1 MFNAPSQGGSIM
13 RTITILCASLIMAAT
28 LPLFAVEFDFQ
39 LIELENVSRYTE
51 DRIAFQHIELPDKL
65 FDKIPNTDNSIES
78 LLIIRDKKMYLLKD
92 GYDNISE
99 INLKRILVTIDDKD
113 PKLIDKELRGITGKP
128 NYVQITERRIELLKK
143 IDINEGEDFVSR
155 TFGKFYTNVRD
166 AFLKKHI
173 EMFRNLMISRKESGL
188 FVERVRLPRKLV
200 LGGGDEKFKFATYV
214 TAKSEDEKIFFA
226 ADSDGDG
233 VTETFWVRIG
243 DGFNWGYQSG
253 PNIIFIYNNTK
264 DDIKQLI
271 GNLTKEAVF
280 GTEEEQNII
289 SKDMAANFKQSDDG
303 KSAQG
308 KNWDDV
314 ENINILIQKYIYESD
329 LNKKK

>member
-1 MFNAPSQGGSIM
+1 M
-13 RTITILCASLIMAAT
+13 RIITIICACIIAAAA
-28 LPLFAVEFDFQ
+28 LPVFALEFDFQ
-39 LIELENVSRYTE
+39 LIELEKVSRYTE
-51 DRIAFQHIELPDKL
+51 DRIAFQHIELPQKL
-65 FDKIPNTDNSIES
+65 FDKIPNTDNSVES

-92 GYDNISE
+92 GYDNLSE

-113 PKLIDKELRGITGKP
+113 PKMIDKELRGITGKP

-173 EMFRNLMISRKESGL
+173 EIFRNLMIGRKESGL

-200 LGGGDEKFKFATYV
+200 LGGGEEKFKFATFV
-214 TAKSEDEKIFFA
+214 TAKSEDEKIYFA
-226 ADSDGDG
+226 ADADGDG

-243 DGFNWGYQSG
+243 DGFNWGYHCG
-253 PNIIFIYNNTK
+253 PNIVFIYNNTK

-271 GNLTKEAVF
+271 GNLTKEAVY
-280 GTEEEQNII
+280 GTPEEQNII
-289 SKDMAANFKQSDDG
+289 TKDMEANFKLSADG
-303 KSAQG
+303 KSAQA

-314 ENINILIQKYIYESD
+314 ENANILIEKYIYESELD
-329 LNKKK
+329 KKKR

>member
-1 MFNAPSQGGSIM
+1 M
-13 RTITILCASLIMAAT
+13 RSITIICAFIISIVA

-65 FDKIPNTDNSIES
+65 FDKISNTDNSVES
-78 LLIIRDKKMYLLKD
+78 LLIIKNKKMYLIKD
-92 GYDNISE
+92 GFDNI
-99 INLKRILVTIDDKD
+99 NDVKLKRMFLMIDDKD
-113 PKLIDKELRGITGKP
+113 PKLIDKELRGINGKP
-128 NYVQITERRIELLKK
+128 NYVRITERRIELLKK

-173 EMFRNLMISRKESGL
+173 EIFRNLMINRKESGL

-226 ADSDGDG
+226 ADADGDG
-233 VTETFWVRIG
+233 ITETFWVRIG

-264 DDIKQLI
+264 DDIKQMI
-271 GNLTKEAVF
+271 GNLTKEAAY
-280 GTEEEQNII
+280 GTKEEEEVIA
-289 SKDMAANFKQSDDG
+289 KDMDWHFRKSMYTRSVQS
-303 KSAQG
+303 
-308 KNWDDV
+308 KNWDDN
-314 ENINILIQKYIYESD
+314 ENIDTWIRDLIYESELD
-329 LNKKK
+329 KKK